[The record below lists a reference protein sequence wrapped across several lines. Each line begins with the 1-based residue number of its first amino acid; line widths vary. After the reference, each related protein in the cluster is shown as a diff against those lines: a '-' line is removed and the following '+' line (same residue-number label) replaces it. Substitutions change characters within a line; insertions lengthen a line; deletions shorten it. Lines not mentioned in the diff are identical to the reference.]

1 MKKFF
6 LSGCFLS
13 ILAVSAVELVNKNGL
28 YTLENELLSVTVSPA
43 SGGKVVRLF
52 DKKNGT
58 ELTNNHAASQTPS
71 GSGLFAERLWPI
83 KGSQFRH
90 YESSSYKVLNSR
102 ADKNSAELSLVCKSN
117 PLDIEKTYILKAN
130 ERTLHVRYSLSN
142 PGNVPFTGR
151 FWVCNVI
158 TPRGNQLDIQLPEG
172 LYSDDYRKKGS
183 TQTLPVIKY
192 DKTAPRPGNHW
203 IWNPVRD
210 FGSVSTPGKSGVAVI
225 APFELV
231 ELFYSSVPGDAGI
244 NLPTLEWM
252 TSELHIKP
260 LAVGKADAVNHPE
273 LEDPLQDYI
282 VRFSTSVTV
291 FDKINFR
298 TFRPRPAVKKLTR
311 FKPVLESGKAYTE
324 FDSPAVPWFTG
335 QKENPRIAAFSG
347 FNNATEFFE
356 FFRRFKADYEVL
368 EGWGILG
375 PGDVSYCGYNLPAP
389 VPFAEKILNGKIDL
403 LIMPGFIGKNL
414 PANFKKQLI
423 NKIKSGAVAIYI
435 SDANR
440 FTELFP
446 KKGGRKVPAC
456 VFAGLPVKPEVT
468 EFKVGKG
475 KVFFVPF
482 RLYLN
487 NRIWSQQR
495 AFVPVPDETKADYEY
510 YFAMYGKLFRYALG
524 YKSPAVILSAKRQ
537 NNSFLL
543 EVKAV
548 KNTSAAINGKKYQL
562 KKGINK
568 IVFPFKAE
576 KLNGKHNFDLLL
588 DVEGAR
594 SDIFVASYE
603 VKQTP
608 YLKSFAPAKYAHESA
623 ESVKGTA
630 EISGKGNIKV
640 KLLDAEGRTLAVFSK
655 KNVSGKVAFAL
666 KPQLFGVN
674 ALCTLSVEL
683 DNGKSVVEK
692 RACFVSRRTPD
703 NSRLRFL
710 LWHNSNSSPAGK
722 NRHLKTRE
730 MGFTHL
736 LGSQGHSTGP
746 LDAKIGAELLQQTG
760 ARYVVNTLYRFCQR
774 NIAKEKK
781 IHDPCLRA
789 PAGLAEIRKQVRE
802 IAAKHTAHF
811 PVLYTS
817 ADENSLG
824 WHDVAHDYCHSP
836 FCLAAFRKAMK
847 KKYKDLSLLNSIWK
861 TSFKTWESVT
871 PHTLRQAQKSGNFA
885 SFLAHRNFM
894 FGALPN
900 GVSTLRDELLKMDR
914 KALLSHSGQGLTRFN
929 DGWDWRF
936 MLNNYSLSSL
946 YSTSGGLPDFIRTV
960 KPGYLAGNW
969 NGYGAPLEQIRFTT
983 WNDITDGLFAPSYWY
998 DSYFYRRGDNQ
1009 LNAAGLHMKKLIA
1022 EVRDAGVDPLM
1033 TTGKREKSPFTLV
1046 YSPNSLV
1053 AAGASAICSAVTPD
1067 IYNGNLVGWS
1077 RLLRSAGY
1085 PAPQMI
1091 GDNLLSSVSVKNTPV
1106 LILPLLLQMSD
1117 TQKNYV
1123 LKYVRDGGVLVIDAQ
1138 AGIINDLYAVCKTNT
1153 LLKAAGVQVP
1163 IAQGASA
1170 GTVLFDKTPLRV
1182 LPMGANAESTGAS
1195 ALGSITVS
1203 SPGARWHSI
1212 DLGEVS
1218 RAVSGAFFIN
1228 SYGKGK
1234 ILYINGLMH
1243 GVTAALNDPAL
1254 ANPLISSF
1262 RKYFAA
1268 AGISPRSSGGADI
1281 NFSEYVCGRYRTLTV
1296 TRRGGN
1302 GTVKFTLPLEKP
1314 CHVYDV
1320 LNHKYLGKTGKVAL
1334 ELKAWQV
1341 EMLVMTQEKAATPS
1355 LTAKKNDR
1363 GITVSSA
1370 SNSGIWSA
1378 KLFRNGQELKSLKRN
1393 VILDKNSKASF
1404 DFGISPRGECQV
1416 QLVNV
1421 LNGNKFNYKVNFK

>member
-1 MKKFF
+1 MKKYLFSSS
-6 LSGCFLS
+6 LL
-13 ILAVSAVELVNKNGL
+13 LLLTVSAVELVNKNGL
-28 YTLENELLSVTVSPA
+28 YTLENKHLSVTVSPA
-43 SGGKVVRLF
+43 SGGRVIRFF
-52 DKKNGT
+52 DKKNKE
-58 ELTNNHAASQTPS
+58 ELTNNHLTSQAPT
-71 GSGLFAERLWPI
+71 GSGLFSERLWPV
-83 KGSQFRH
+83 KGRQFRH
-90 YESSSYKVLNSR
+90 YESSAYKVLNAR
-102 ADKNSAELSLVCKSN
+102 ADKSSAELSLVCKSN
-117 PLDIEKTYILKAN
+117 PLDIEKTYILREN

-142 PGNVPFTGR
+142 PGSTPFTGR

-158 TPRGNQLDIQLPEG
+158 TPQGEQWDIQLPEG
-172 LYSDDYRKKGS
+172 FYSSDFRKKGKLAQPVLRHN
-183 TQTLPVIKY
+183 TQ
-192 DKTAPRPGNHW
+192 APRADNHW
-203 IWNPVRD
+203 ILEPRQD
-210 FGSVSTPGKSGVAVI
+210 FGSVSTHGKSGAAVI
-225 APFELV
+225 TPFEIV
-231 ELFYSSVPGDAGI
+231 DLFYCSMPGSAAPNQPTMEWLSSV
-244 NLPTLEWM
+244 
-252 TSELHIKP
+252 LHIKP
-260 LAVGKADAVNHPE
+260 LAVGRADAVNHPE

-282 VRFSTSVTV
+282 VRFTTSITV
-291 FDKINFR
+291 FDKIDFR

-347 FNNATEFFE
+347 YNNAAEFFE
-356 FFRRFKADYEVL
+356 FFRRFKSNHEVL
-368 EGWGILG
+368 EGWGMLG

-423 NKIKSGAVAIYI
+423 NKIKSGTVAVYI

-487 NRIWSQQR
+487 NRFWSQHR
-495 AFVPVPDETKADYEY
+495 TFLPVPDETKADDEY
-510 YFAMYGKLFRYALG
+510 YFAMYAKLFRYALG

-543 EVKAV
+543 EVKSD

-562 KKGINK
+562 KRGINK

-576 KLNGKHNFDLLL
+576 TLNGKHNFDLLL

-640 KLLDAEGRTLAVFSK
+640 KLQDAEGRTLAVFSK

-683 DNGKSVVEK
+683 DNGKNVVEK
-692 RACFVSRRTPD
+692 RACFVSSRTPD

-722 NRHLKTRE
+722 IRHRMTRE

-736 LGSQGHSTGP
+736 LGSQGHATGP
-746 LDAKIGAELLQQTG
+746 LDAKVGAELIQQTG
-760 ARYVVNTLYRFCQR
+760 ARYVVNTLYRFFQR

-781 IHDPCLRA
+781 LHDPCLRD
-789 PAGLAEIRKQVRE
+789 PAGLAKIRKQVRE
-802 IAAKHTAHF
+802 ISAKHKDFF

-836 FCLAAFRKAMK
+836 FCLAAFRKEMK
-847 KKYKDLSLLNSIWK
+847 KKYKNLSLLNNIWK

-871 PHTLRQAQKSGNFA
+871 PRTLAQSHKAGNYA
-885 SFLAHRNFM
+885 SFIAHRNFM
-894 FGALPN
+894 FGALDN
-900 GVSTLRDELLKMDR
+900 GVGTVLDELRKQDR
-914 KALLSHSGQGLTRFN
+914 KARLSHSGQGLTRFN
-929 DGWDWRF
+929 DGWDWRI
-936 MLNNYSLSSL
+936 MLKHYSLSSL
-946 YSTSGGLPDFIRTV
+946 YATSGGLPDFIRTV
-960 KPGYLAGNW
+960 KPGYPAGNW

-983 WNDITDGLFAPSYWY
+983 WNDITDGLFAPAYWY
-998 DSYFYRRGDNQ
+998 DPYFYRRGDNL

-1022 EVRDAGVDPLM
+1022 EINSSGADPLM
-1033 TTGKREKSPFTLV
+1033 TTGRREKSPFTIV
-1046 YSPNSLV
+1046 YSPSSLIAAAATANS
-1053 AAGASAICSAVTPD
+1053 SAINPGVYS
-1067 IYNGNLVGWS
+1067 GNLVGWS
-1077 RLLRSAGY
+1077 RMLRSAGF

-1091 GDNLLSSVSVKNTPV
+1091 GDDMLASVNAKNTPA
-1106 LILPLLLQMSD
+1106 LILPLFQQMSS
-1117 TQKNYV
+1117 TQTKHILQYV
-1123 LKYVRDGGVLVIDAQ
+1123 KDGGVLVIDAQ
-1138 AGIINDLYAVCKTNT
+1138 AGIMNDLYAFNKENA
-1153 LLKAAGVQVP
+1153 LLKAAGVKVP
-1163 IAQGASA
+1163 LAKGASA
-1170 GTVLFDKTPLRV
+1170 GTVLFGTSPLRV
-1182 LPMGANAESTGAS
+1182 IPTGAEAESTGAK
-1195 ALGSITVS
+1195 ALGSVTVA
-1203 SPGARWHSI
+1203 SPGSNWHSI
-1212 DLGEVS
+1212 ELGEVRRTIS
-1218 RAVSGAFFIN
+1218 TAFFIN

-1234 ILYINGLMH
+1234 ILYINGLLH
-1243 GVTAALNDPAL
+1243 AIPAALNDPAL
-1254 ANPLISSF
+1254 ANPLIDSF

-1302 GTVKFTLPLEKP
+1302 GTVKFTLPLEKSSF
-1314 CHVYDV
+1314 VYDV
-1320 LNHKYLGKTGKVAL
+1320 LNHKYLGKTSEITL
-1334 ELKAWQV
+1334 DLKAWQV
-1341 EMLVMTQEKAATPS
+1341 EMLVMTQEKAAAPS
-1355 LTAKKNDR
+1355 LTANKNDR

-1378 KLFRNGQELKSLKRN
+1378 KLFRNGKELKSLKQN
-1393 VILDKNSKASF
+1393 VILDKNNNVSF
-1404 DFGISPRGECQV
+1404 DFGISPDGECQV
-1416 QLVNV
+1416 QLVNI
-1421 LNGNKFNYKVNFK
+1421 LNGKTFNCKVNFK